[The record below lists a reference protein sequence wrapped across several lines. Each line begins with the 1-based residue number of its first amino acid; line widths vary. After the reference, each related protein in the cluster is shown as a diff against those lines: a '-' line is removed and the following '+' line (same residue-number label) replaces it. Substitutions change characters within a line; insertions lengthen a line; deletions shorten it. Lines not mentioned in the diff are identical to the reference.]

1 MNIRNFCII
10 AHIDHGKS
18 TLADRLLEL
27 TGTIEK
33 RKMREQFLDKMD
45 LERER
50 GITIKMQPVRMN
62 YKLKTINYQLNLIDT
77 PGHIDFQY
85 EVSRAL
91 MAVEGALLLVDATK
105 GVQAQTIANLE
116 IARKNKLTIIP
127 VVNKIDIAGARV
139 EESAEELMELL
150 EVERKDIFLV
160 SGKTGE
166 GVPGLLEAIVD
177 RVPPPALGDNKLKAL
192 VFDSFYSLHKG
203 AIAHVRIFSGNI
215 NAKDSA
221 FLFHKKIEFKPI
233 EVGIFS
239 PEMEKIDSLSSGEI
253 GYIATNLKDPSLV
266 RVGDTVGRE
275 PLPGYSE
282 PRPVVWASIL
292 PESADEFEDLKSAF
306 LKLQLNDASLS
317 FEVEGSKLFGR
328 ALRAG
333 FLGMLHLD
341 ISIERITR
349 EFGVQVIV
357 AQPSVEYELVFIDG
371 SREKIKNAE
380 NWDKK
385 MEARLPSRQGGIT
398 AKAVKEIL
406 EPWFSVSILARSG
419 DLSQV
424 LDLIQKNKGEVLE
437 TKTVSQE
444 RLLLV
449 SSLPLRKIV
458 TNFFDDLKSVTQGYS
473 SMSYEFI
480 ENRPGDIVK
489 MDVWVAEEAVPQF
502 ARLVSRDE
510 VDFEARRVVDKL
522 AEILP
527 RQLFALKIQAGVDGK
542 ILASRTLSAAGKN
555 VTAKLYGGD
564 RTRKMKLWKKQK
576 EGKKRLQEHA
586 SVEIPH
592 EVYLK
597 MIKRD

>member
-1 MNIRNFCII
+1 MSNIRNFCII

-27 TGTIEK
+27 TGTVEK

-50 GITIKMQPVRMN
+50 GITIKMQPVRM
-62 YKLKTINYQLNLIDT
+62 LWHSEGPEQGEGQDYQLNLIDT
-77 PGHIDFQY
+77 PGHIDFGY

-91 MAVEGALLLVDATK
+91 MAVEGAILLVDATK
-105 GVQAQTIANLE
+105 GVQAQTLANLDL
-116 IARKNKLTIIP
+116 ARKNKLSIIP
-127 VVNKIDIAGARV
+127 VVNKIDINGARV

-150 EVERKDIFLV
+150 GVPRKDILFV

-166 GVPGLLEAIVD
+166 GVPRLLEAIVEKI
-177 RVPPPALGDNKLKAL
+177 PSPALGGDELKAL
-192 VFDSFYSLHKG
+192 IFDSFYSLHKG
-203 AIAHVRIFSGNI
+203 AIAHVRVFSGKI
-215 NAKDSA
+215 SAKDTA
-221 FLFHKKIEFKPI
+221 FLFHKKLEFRPI

-239 PEMEKIDSLSSGEI
+239 PEMNKINSLYSGEI

-275 PLPGYSE
+275 ALPGYSE
-282 PRPVVWASIL
+282 PRPVVWAGIL

-349 EFGVQVIV
+349 EFGVRVIV
-357 AQPSVEYELVFIDG
+357 AQPSVEYELVFTDG
-371 SREKIKNAE
+371 SKEKIKNAE
-380 NWDKK
+380 TFDQQSNK
-385 MEARLPSRQGGIT
+385 I
-398 AKAVKEIL
+398 KEIL
-406 EPWFSVSILARSG
+406 EPWFSVSILARSS

-437 TKTVSQE
+437 TKTVSQG
-444 RLLLV
+444 RLLLISAV
-449 SSLPLRKIV
+449 PLRKIV

-480 ENRPGDIVK
+480 ENRPADIVK
-489 MDVWVAEEAVPQF
+489 MDVWVAEESVPQF

-510 VDFEARRVVDKL
+510 VEFEARMAVDKL

-527 RQLFALKIQAGVDGK
+527 RQLFALKIQAGAEGRIV
-542 ILASRTLSAAGKN
+542 ASRTLSAAGKN

>member
-1 MNIRNFCII
+1 MKNIRNFCVIS
-10 AHIDHGKS
+10 HIDHGKS
-18 TLADRLLEL
+18 TLADRFLEL
-27 TGTIEK
+27 TGTVEK

-62 YKLKTINYQLNLIDT
+62 YKLSTMDYQLNLIDT
-77 PGHIDFQY
+77 PGHIDFGY

-91 MAVEGALLLVDATK
+91 MAVEGAILLVDATK
-105 GVQAQTIANLE
+105 GVQAQTLANLE
-116 IARKNKLTIIP
+116 LARKNKLAIIP
-127 VVNKIDIAGARV
+127 VVNKIDISGARV
-139 EESAEELMELL
+139 EEAAEELMELL
-150 EVERKDIFLV
+150 GVPRKDIFLV

-166 GVPGLLEAIVD
+166 GVPKLFEAIVEKI
-177 RVPPPALGDNKLKAL
+177 PPPELGGDNLKAL
-192 VFDSFYSLHKG
+192 IFDSFYSLHKG
-203 AIAHVRIFSGNI
+203 AIAHVRVFSGSI
-215 NAKDSA
+215 SAKDTA
-221 FLFHKKIEFKPI
+221 FLFHKKLEFKPI

-239 PEMEKIDSLSSGEI
+239 PEMQKTELLSSGEI

-275 PLPGYSE
+275 SLPGYSE
-282 PRPVVWASIL
+282 PRPVVWASVL
-292 PESADEFEDLKSAF
+292 PQNADEFENLKSAF

-349 EFGVQVIV
+349 EFGVRVIV
-357 AQPSVEYELVFIDG
+357 AQPSVEYELVFTDG

-380 NWDKK
+380 TFGQTNKK
-385 MEARLPSRQGGIT
+385 L
-398 AKAVKEIL
+398 KEIL
-406 EPWFSVSILARSG
+406 EPWFSVSVLARSG

-437 TKTVSQE
+437 TRTVSQG

-449 SSLPLRKIV
+449 SAIPLRKIV
-458 TNFFDDLKSVTQGYS
+458 TNFFDDLKSATQGYS

-480 ENRPGDIVK
+480 ENRPADIVK
-489 MDVWVAEEAVPQF
+489 MDVLVAEEDVPQF

-510 VDFEARRVVDKL
+510 VEFEARRAVDKL

-527 RQLFALKIQAGVDGK
+527 RQLFALKIQAGTEGR